1 MSDPLR
7 VDFLVV
13 GSGIAGLWFAYKVG
27 STASVLILT
36 KKQDTEAATNY
47 AQGGIAAAV
56 ADNDSA
62 VLHNTDT
69 IAAGLGLAHPDVA
82 EMVTSAGPGLVRE
95 LTGVGVRFTTYVDAT
110 GRRHFD
116 LGREGGHHRRRILH
130 SEDFT
135 GLEIER
141 GLLAAVRTHPRVTI
155 TEHHFALDLVTD
167 SQGRC
172 QGAWVLDT
180 LTGDTRAVAAGATL
194 LATGGIGQ
202 AYLHTT
208 NPLIATGDGI
218 AMGFRA
224 GARIGN
230 MEFVQFHPTS
240 FHGQTLAGRAF
251 LISEALRGEGAF
263 LTAEDG
269 SSFMEKY
276 HPDASLAPRDAV
288 ARAVDTELKNRGEDH
303 VLLDATHLDPER
315 TRQRFP
321 GIWRQCKE
329 FGIDMT
335 REPIPVVPAAHYV
348 CGGLAVDSHANTS
361 VPGLLA
367 AGECAFTGLHGAN
380 RLASNSLLEAL
391 VFADRAAAHALGNR
405 SAPGPDFTPAQVSLE
420 QACEPDLERAAAT
433 RRTLRRLMWDFAG
446 IVRSDHGLGRAWDL
460 LSELESGSARLS
472 RVLSVACVET
482 YNLLAAARLVVA
494 CALRRSESRG
504 LHFNQDHAEM
514 GPEFERD
521 TIVTKQDLGQR

>member
-1 MSDPLR
+1 MPDPLR

-13 GSGIAGLWFAYKVG
+13 GSGIAGLWFALRVG
-27 STASVLILT
+27 KTASVLILT

-47 AQGGIAAAV
+47 AQGGIAVAV

-62 VLHNTDT
+62 ALHSRDT
-69 IAAGLGLAHPDVA
+69 LAAGLGLAHPDVA
-82 EMVTSAGPGLVRE
+82 EMVTSAGPRLVRE
-95 LTGVGVRFTTYVDAT
+95 LTEVGVRFSTYQDAA

-141 GLLAAVRTHPRVTI
+141 GLLAAVRAQTGVTI
-155 TEHHFALDLVTD
+155 SEHHFAQELVTD
-167 SQGRC
+167 SLGRC
-172 QGAWVLDT
+172 RGAWVLDT
-180 LTGDTRAVAAGATL
+180 VTKRTRAVLADGTL
-194 LATGGIGQ
+194 LAAGGVGQ
-202 AYLHTT
+202 AYIHTT
-208 NPLIATGDGI
+208 NPPIATGDGI

-224 GARIGN
+224 GARVGN

-240 FHGQTLAGRAF
+240 FYGQTLADRAF
-251 LISEALRGEGAF
+251 LISEALRGEGAV
-263 LTAEDG
+263 LTTRDG
-269 SSFMEKY
+269 SSFMEKH

-288 ARAVDTELKNRGEDH
+288 ARAVDIELKSRGEDY
-303 VLLDATHLDPER
+303 VLLDATHLDPDR

-348 CGGLAVDSHANTS
+348 CGGLAVDSDANTS

-391 VFADRAAAHALGNR
+391 VFADRAAASVLGNR
-405 SAPGPDFTPAQVSLE
+405 AASASDFVPGAATFEQASKADLE
-420 QACEPDLERAAAT
+420 QAAAT
-433 RRTLRRLMWDFAG
+433 RETLRKLMWDFVG
-446 IVRSDHGLGRAWDL
+446 IVRSDVGLRRAWDR
-460 LSELESGSARLS
+460 LSELEAESTKLS
-472 RVLSVACVET
+472 RVLSVACAET
-482 YNLLAAARLVVA
+482 RNLVTAARLVVA
-494 CALRRSESRG
+494 CALRRPESRG
-504 LHFNQDHAEM
+504 LHFNQDHPEAHAEL
-514 GPEFERD
+514 EKD
-521 TIVTKQDLGQR
+521 TIVTSEDIPQ